1 MMISYPLYN
10 HRNILRRVH
19 RPISHEIMGRN
30 ICSILSMPLII
41 MVMVMHKNMAEGSKK
56 TKKKRPQEEPSAATD
71 DAADNATDN
80 EVAVSTASTTS
91 SDIRTILDVQMSEEA
106 NKEVRDRYRHLL
118 QTVQEQAD
126 KAGQAGVDIANIHT
140 MVNEANQAFPAVKRP
155 REAALDAQ
163 FLKTCGVLAK
173 LNIESSQSNLTVFRP
188 SEFAQKLVYFMQR
201 DSEIKRAENEVDY
214 ASWRRFGRAVSSL
227 FKKTIGIEPMLGA
240 LEWEKPKVVRKAR
253 VTEKDKETQKKTP
266 TEVANAVS
274 GEERQTEEVL
284 RLYKILNR
292 RYRESGNHPVCF
304 FSFVVNPDSY
314 PLTAENLFHTSFL
327 VREQLAVVE
336 EGEHGIPVIS
346 PREQGQAT
354 VGGISSQ
361 CIVSISEKEW
371 RDIVKTFRITQSMI
385 PTPASR
391 AKKRKS

>member
-1 MMISYPLYN
+1 
-10 HRNILRRVH
+10 
-19 RPISHEIMGRN
+19 
-30 ICSILSMPLII
+30 
-41 MVMVMHKNMAEGSKK
+41 MAEGSKK

-80 EVAVSTASTTS
+80 EVA
-91 SDIRTILDVQMSEEA
+91 DVQMSEEA

>member
-80 EVAVSTASTTS
+80 E
-91 SDIRTILDVQMSEEA
+91 DVQMSEEA

>member
-41 MVMVMHKNMAEGSKK
+41 MHKNMAEGSKK

-80 EVAVSTASTTS
+80 EVA
-91 SDIRTILDVQMSEEA
+91 DVQMSEEA

>member
-80 EVAVSTASTTS
+80 EVA
-91 SDIRTILDVQMSEEA
+91 DVQMSEEA

>member
-1 MMISYPLYN
+1 
-10 HRNILRRVH
+10 
-19 RPISHEIMGRN
+19 
-30 ICSILSMPLII
+30 
-41 MVMVMHKNMAEGSKK
+41 MAEGSKK